1 MAKDKFHGTTQF
13 AALPWR
19 ISEGGTRQVMLLT
32 SRETRRWVIPKG
44 WPMKKRKPAEVA
56 SQEAYE
62 EAGLIGQIVGK
73 RPFGSFHYA
82 KLVATEAV
90 LCQVRVFLLRVEQQL
105 DDWPEK
111 RERETKWFEAK
122 EAASLV
128 DEGGLAEII
137 ARFSEPYIR
146 FAAFRGS
153 QRHRPFSS
161 IRHGGRSPS
170 GD

>member
-1 MAKDKFHGTTQF
+1 MAKEKFHGTTQF

-19 ISEGGTRQVMLLT
+19 LSEGGMRQVMLLT
-32 SRETRRWVIPKG
+32 SRETHRWVIPKG

-73 RPFGSFHYA
+73 RPLGGFHYE
-82 KLVATEAV
+82 KRVGKEAI
-90 LCQVRVFLLRVEQQL
+90 LCQVRVFLFRVERQL

-111 RERETKWFEAK
+111 SQRETKWFEAR

-137 ARFSEPYIR
+137 DRFSGSYVR
-146 FAAFRGS
+146 FVAFRK
-153 QRHRPFSS
+153 F
-161 IRHGGRSPS
+161 
-170 GD
+170 